1 MPYNRILKE
10 KRDFCRC
17 QIIKS
22 LRISNSYKKVIFLKI
37 SNIHSS
43 NCQTFLARLAKLLQD
58 CVFRNYIRTSE
69 DFTPA
74 AKPIKKLFQVTSEEY
89 PRATSELH
97 QLYFSGTSMQESI
110 IIPFR
115 SPRHFSEI
123 IIQNRVMRLLT

>member
-10 KRDFCRC
+10 KRNFCRC

-58 CVFRNYIRTSE
+58 CVFRNYITISE

-74 AKPIKKLFQVTSEEY
+74 AKKQLKNYFKSHLKNTQGLLQNYINSTSLAQVCKNQLLFPLEV
-89 PRATSELH
+89 P
-97 QLYFSGTSMQESI
+97 GT
-110 IIPFR
+110 P
-115 SPRHFSEI
+115 
-123 IIQNRVMRLLT
+123 VK